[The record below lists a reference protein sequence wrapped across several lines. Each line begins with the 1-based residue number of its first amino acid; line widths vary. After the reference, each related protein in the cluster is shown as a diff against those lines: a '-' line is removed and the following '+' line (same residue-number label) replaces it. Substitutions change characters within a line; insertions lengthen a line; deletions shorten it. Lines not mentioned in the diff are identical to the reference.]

1 MQISKEDENKKIFK
15 SLDINVEYIKTKYNL
30 LINSDIVCRN
40 FTLNARGKQYKA
52 AILYIDGMVDT
63 NLLNDFILKPLMLRN
78 ENNLFEGNQ
87 NKVVSEAISNN
98 ITVMKK
104 IFLGLAAA
112 LMLTACNENRQ
123 PEAMTSVDSA
133 SVVTDL
139 MMSRRS
145 IRAYKDSVISRDT
158 LNEILKC
165 GIHAPNGQNL
175 QSYEI
180 RVIDSPALID
190 SITQAVVKDNPKIAE
205 RKGFKN
211 IFVNAPCVVC
221 IAYDTTYDMAQ
232 IDCGLLGENII
243 LAAWSRGIG
252 SCCLGSSA
260 RWILDSPSAKPY
272 LDRMAFSKNY
282 KLLYCIALGYPDES
296 PEAKPRRQDMI
307 KFMD

>member
-1 MQISKEDENKKIFK
+1 MKRNGKQQNKATALTISQ
-15 SLDINVEYIKTKYNL
+15 SMRAVL
-30 LINSDIVCRN
+30 
-40 FTLNARGKQYKA
+40 FTL
-52 AILYIDGMVDT
+52 LT
-63 NLLNDFILKPLMLRN
+63 
-78 ENNLFEGNQ
+78 
-87 NKVVSEAISNN
+87 
-98 ITVMKK
+98 TV
-104 IFLGLAAA
+104 LT
-112 LMLTACNENRQ
+112 LTACNENKQ
-123 PEAMTSVDSA
+123 QELPAVDPA
-133 SVVTDL
+133 NVVTDV

-145 IRAYKDSVISRDT
+145 IRAYNDSAISRDT

-165 GIHAPNGQNL
+165 GINAPNGQNL

-243 LAAWSRGIG
+243 LAAWSKGIG

-272 LDRMAFSKNY
+272 LGRMAFSKNY
-282 KLLYCIALGYPDES
+282 KLLYCIALGYPAES
-296 PEAKPRRQDMI
+296 PEAKSRRQDMI